1 MRKFDIHPAHNRGV
15 QVRGM
20 GSYVDMK
27 STLEQTKEQKRLKK
41 LRKNRTGHYQSSDHA
56 LRRSNR
62 WGTSRSFQRLL
73 YPS

>member
-41 LRKNRTGHYQSSDHA
+41 LRKNRTGHY
-56 LRRSNR
+56 
-62 WGTSRSFQRLL
+62 
-73 YPS
+73 